1 MAGKKDLKFEIVK
14 HYGVI
19 SERSGGWRREINSVS
34 WNNAEPKFDIRDWDP
49 NHEKMGK
56 GITLSE
62 EELLNLIDI
71 AKENIFSSRSS
82 LDESIFDDSLWE

>member
-1 MAGKKDLKFEIVK
+1 MTGKKDLKFEIVN

-19 SERSGGWRREINSVS
+19 SERSKGWRREINSVS
-34 WNNAEPKFDIRDWDP
+34 WNDAEPKFDIRDWGP

-71 AKENIFSSRSS
+71 AKDKIFSSGNS
-82 LDESIFDDSLWE
+82 LDESFFDDNLWE